1 MFRPK
6 QLLIPLFILSVLT
19 ISCNNKKPLIKKD
32 ESNENEKNNTLFVF
46 VGEKIEV
53 KELPPDTTNYF
64 LVDGKFSARYKIL
77 QRVYG
82 NYDND
87 EIEFTAYDHYGTPD
101 FNNYKNSLLFVSKR
115 NGKYY
120 HEKYQFHS
128 VYKTKD
134 NRWAGAYSV
143 HDFGQDGKRNKSVQ
157 PQKIDFAEEVSY
169 PLSLVEKDEIDC
181 WFPEPYYKI
190 SGDKA
195 IAFYGN
201 YIEDLF
207 KIKKEG
213 VLTARGLF
221 GNKNPDDLDV
231 IDTQMAEV
239 LGRLSK
245 KDTLI
250 FSLCK
255 SGLQSLEKS
264 QLKENHF
271 FDLDSIAIN
280 DTIYKSGN
288 LISSGII
295 DQDLFL
301 ALKDS
306 TKISYSIHKIPDNT
320 KVLFK
325 SKNNLNKKEEIFWQI
340 TVNKRKVKTIQ
351 TIVKFNFIKTKQ
363 GYKLYACNQY
373 ENSICWQ

>member
-1 MFRPK
+1 MFRLK
-6 QLLIPLFILSVLT
+6 LLLFPLFIISILT
-19 ISCNNKKPLIKKD
+19 ISCNDKKPLIKKD
-32 ESNENEKNNTLFVF
+32 ESNENERNNNLFVF

-53 KELPPDTTNYF
+53 KDLPQDKDSW
-64 LVDGKFSARYKIL
+64 DGKFYAKYKIL

-82 NYDND
+82 SYNKDI
-87 EIEFTAYDHYGTPD
+87 IEFIAYDHYGDPD
-101 FNNYKNSLLFVSKR
+101 FSNYKNSLLFVSKH
-115 NGKYY
+115 NEKYY
-120 HEKYQFHS
+120 HEKYQFYS
-128 VYKTKD
+128 VYKTK
-134 NRWAGAYSV
+134 NGRWAGAYSV
-143 HDFGQDGKRNKSVQ
+143 HDFGQDGKRNNVR
-157 PQKIDFAEEVSY
+157 PQKLEFAEEVSY
-169 PLSLVEKDEIDC
+169 PLSLVKKDEIDC

-195 IAFYGN
+195 IALYGN

-207 KIKKEG
+207 RIKKEG

-221 GNKNPDDLDV
+221 GTKNPDDIDV

-239 LGRLSK
+239 LGRVSK

-264 QLKENHF
+264 QLKETKF
-271 FDLDSIAIN
+271 FDLDSIAVN

-288 LISSGII
+288 LISRGII

-301 ALKDS
+301 SLKDS
-306 TKISYSIHKIPDNT
+306 TKISYSIHKIPANT
-320 KVLFK
+320 KAFFR
-325 SKNNLNKKEEIFWQI
+325 SKNTLNKKEDIFWQI
-340 TVNKRKVKTIQ
+340 TVKKRKVKTIQ
-351 TIVKFNFIKTKQ
+351 PFVEFNFIKTKQ